1 MKRRR
6 IRSKKNLLERKS
18 SFNQL
23 KTRKEKINKFVDEK
37 TFEESIVF
45 LQERIKK
52 SFLEMEE
59 DKAGLE
65 LLNKLKMKAN
75 KRIKGL
81 SKENFYL
88 REQNFGLKKT

>member
-1 MKRRR
+1 
-6 IRSKKNLLERKS
+6 
-18 SFNQL
+18 
-23 KTRKEKINKFVDEK
+23 
-37 TFEESIVF
+37 
-45 LQERIKK
+45 
-52 SFLEMEE
+52 MEE